1 MQQSLI
7 SAEFKEA
14 NGMELR
20 FCFKGKINA
29 AVMSRK
35 ITLNNNSSNNIPA
48 GTSRLATNYP
58 VKVLV

>member
-1 MQQSLI
+1 MQQSLRF
-7 SAEFKEA
+7 AEFKET

-35 ITLNNNSSNNIPA
+35 ITLNNKSSNNIPA
-48 GTSRLATNYP
+48 GTA
-58 VKVLV
+58 